1 MFKHIPIGQKRK
13 TDLNTYAN
21 IIYKRS
27 ISNQKKKKMD
37 YSVNG
42 VGISGSH
49 IKKNKVRTILHTA

>member
-1 MFKHIPIGQKRK
+1 MGQKRK
-13 TDLNTYAN
+13 TDLNTYAS

-42 VGISGSH
+42 VGISGRH